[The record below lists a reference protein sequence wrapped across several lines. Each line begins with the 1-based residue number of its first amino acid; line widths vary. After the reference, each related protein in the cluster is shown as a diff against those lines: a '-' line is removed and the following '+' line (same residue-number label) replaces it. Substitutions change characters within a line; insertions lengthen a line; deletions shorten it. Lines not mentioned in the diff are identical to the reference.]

1 MPTSNSIVRVVRRS
15 LEREVYK
22 ETAGGSEDA
31 MKAFLSQSL
40 LIGAVIVA
48 VGCTGPQSNMSF
60 EERVRAAG
68 YPSEYIDG
76 LNAGSEAFC
85 RELLAD
91 KVQDSSIPLEVSITC
106 RNLAA
111 KVEQKPKMNRSHQQG
126 WADGKALGS
135 FAMDAVRRAE
145 AYRKLELQGGFDY
158 MKYQRNMELLNLN
171 K

>member
-1 MPTSNSIVRVVRRS
+1 MRTFWN
-15 LEREVYK
+15 
-22 ETAGGSEDA
+22 
-31 MKAFLSQSL
+31 QSL
-40 LIGAVIVA
+40 LIGIAIVA
-48 VGCTGPQSNMSF
+48 AGCVWPQANMSV
-60 EERVRAAG
+60 EERWLADG

-76 LNAGSEAFC
+76 LNAGCEAFC

-91 KVQDSSIPLEVSITC
+91 KIQYPSPPLEISITC

-126 WADGKALGS
+126 WADGKALMS
-135 FAMDAVRRAE
+135 LAATAARNAE
-145 AYRKLELQGGFDY
+145 AHLQMQLQAGSDH